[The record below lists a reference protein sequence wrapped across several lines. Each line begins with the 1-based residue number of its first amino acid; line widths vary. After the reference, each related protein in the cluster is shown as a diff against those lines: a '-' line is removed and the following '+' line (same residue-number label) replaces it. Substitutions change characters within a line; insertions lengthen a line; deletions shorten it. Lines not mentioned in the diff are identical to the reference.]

1 MKSLQKVTFGESSG
15 NFMFF
20 LKRFPIFSKM
30 QKKKKKK
37 NRRKRKKGYVVKT
50 KTKNKK

>member
-37 NRRKRKKGYVVKT
+37 KTGEKGRRVML
-50 KTKNKK
+50 